1 MNDKYIFETD
11 TVKEMELVVDR
22 HKLVSTLYEL
32 EKWRR
37 NLYKGYDN
45 NIQYLRNGKIYNQ
58 WENMNKD
65 FSNDDINDCKEIYLV
80 EDIINQIDDILY
92 DVNNIINE

>member
-1 MNDKYIFETD
+1 
-11 TVKEMELVVDR
+11 
-22 HKLVSTLYEL
+22 
-32 EKWRR
+32 
-37 NLYKGYDN
+37 
-45 NIQYLRNGKIYNQ
+45 
-58 WENMNKD
+58 MNKD